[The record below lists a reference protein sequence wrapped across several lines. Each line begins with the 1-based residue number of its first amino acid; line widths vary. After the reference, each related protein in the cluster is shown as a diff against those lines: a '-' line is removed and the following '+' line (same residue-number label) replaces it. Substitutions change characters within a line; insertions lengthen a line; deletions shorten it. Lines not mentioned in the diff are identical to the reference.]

1 MLRKITLTFFAL
13 VMCIGAAGSAWAKF
27 PTKAIQLICPFAAG
41 STTDLASRSLSNSA
55 KDIFPQPIVVVNKP
69 GASGV
74 VAAASVAASRPDGYT
89 MLMARVSCNASVP
102 ALNKTIPYKID
113 DFSFVGV
120 TEINPFVICVK
131 KDSPYNTLQDLLDAI
146 KAKPGT
152 LSYGTAGALSMLDIV
167 GMMLLDAAGMPKDAA
182 MSVPYKGDGE
192 AKVALLGGHIQF
204 LPNNL
209 SPMMDVI
216 KSGDVRALAVTT
228 EKRLEMLPDIP
239 TMAEVGYPQ
248 LTNAVG
254 WSGFFGPKGLSK
266 EIVGVYADMLNK
278 LKSNT
283 AWQETT
289 RNLGAIPYILSPEES
304 EKFVMEQYDNFTKMG
319 QKMHIIIEK

>member
-1 MLRKITLTFFAL
+1 MLRRLTLFLFATVL
-13 VMCIGAAGSAWAKF
+13 CFGAAGSALAKF
-27 PTKAIQLICPFAAG
+27 PVKAIQLICPFAAG

-55 KDIFPQPIVVVNKP
+55 KDILPQPIVVVNRP

-74 VAAASVAASRPDGYT
+74 VAAASVAAAKPDGYT

-113 DFSFVGV
+113 DFTFVGV

-131 KDSPYNTLQDLLDAI
+131 KNAPWQTLQELLDAVRT
-146 KAKPGT
+146 KPGA
-152 LSYGTAGALSMLDIV
+152 LSYGTSGALSMLDIV
-167 GMMLLDAAGMPKDAA
+167 GMMLLDAAGLPKDAA
-182 MSVPYKGDGE
+182 VSVPYKGDGE

-228 EKRLEMLPDIP
+228 ETRLEMLPDTP
-239 TMAEVGYPQ
+239 TVAEAGYPQ

-254 WSGFFGPKGLSK
+254 WSGFFGPKGLAK
-266 EIVGVYADMLNK
+266 DVVEVYAAMLDK
-278 LKSNT
+278 LKTDKN
-283 AWQETT
+283 WQATT
-289 RNLGAIPYILSPEES
+289 RNLGAIPYILSPGES
-304 EKFVMEQYDNFTKMG
+304 EKFVMEQYAKFSQMG

>member
-1 MLRKITLTFFAL
+1 MKRTLLLLAL
-13 VMCIGAAGSAWAKF
+13 AVCLTTGTLAQAAKKF
-27 PTKAIQLICPFAAG
+27 PTKPINLICPFAAG
-41 STTDLASRSLSNSA
+41 STTDLASRSLSNNA
-55 KDIFPQPIVVVNKP
+55 KDFFPQPIVVVNRP

-74 VAAASVAASRPDGYT
+74 LAAASVAKSKPDGYT

-120 TEINPFVICVK
+120 TEINPFVICVL
-131 KDSPYNTLQDLLDAI
+131 KDSPYQTMQELLDAI
-146 KAKPGT
+146 KEKPGT
-152 LSYGTAGALSMLDIV
+152 MSYGTSGALSMLDIV
-167 GMMLLDAAGMPKDAA
+167 GMMMLDAAGLPKNAA

-228 EKRLEMLPDIP
+228 EKRIDMLPDVP
-239 TMAEVGYPQ
+239 TVAEAGYPQ

-254 WSGFFGPKGLSK
+254 WSGFFGPKGLPK
-266 EIVGVYADMLNK
+266 EVVDVYADMLQK
-278 LKSNT
+278 LKT
-283 AWQETT
+283 DKAWQETT
-289 RNLGAIPYILSPEES
+289 HNLGAIPNILSPGES
-304 EKFVMEQYDNFTKMG
+304 EKFVMDQYEKFTKMG
-319 QKMHIIIEK
+319 EKMNIIIQK